1 MIEALTTRCVHRAHT
16 LGPRDATP
24 LTHTSPRTLGPP
36 RLQAC
41 VRSPGRLPQT
51 DWTGPGP
58 DPRKIASIT
67 SINSPTCDRMDFDSE
82 RTLSRPNAHKP
93 AGYLAAAATRGC
105 KRALLALSGPLPLA
119 SARCD
124 ACFSHSHLRPS
135 PRRDGLHSDAAVPNP
150 CALVDRWRAAT
161 LQPARRPCCS
171 ALVIPLRTPFARRS
185 PFVLHGLAVA
195 EHGSLLTAFSLG
207 GPSPR
212 RRSFITCGRWHR
224 GTSPRCVL
232 SALPSWQCA
241 VCTAAAA
248 LPRSRTTVMLG
259 LVSQAVL
266 TFITCAGVTFAP
278 ATHARKTIAPIGGFY
293 LNYSRYPAS
302 RTEDRHGSSTGF
314 QRG

>member
-1 MIEALTTRCVHRAHT
+1 MFAPLVYSLRQTGQVLDPIHENH
-16 LGPRDATP
+16 LGNQHEQSNTVID
-24 LTHTSPRTLGPP
+24 G
-36 RLQAC
+36 
-41 VRSPGRLPQT
+41 
-51 DWTGPGP
+51 
-58 DPRKIASIT
+58 
-67 SINSPTCDRMDFDSE
+67 FDSE

-248 LPRSRTTVMLG
+248 LPRSRITVMLG
-259 LVSQAVL
+259 LVSRAVL

-293 LNYSRYPAS
+293 LNYSRSPAS
-302 RTEDRHGSSTGF
+302 RTEDRHGSSTIT
-314 QRG
+314 QYVEISRNTIHYTLCTMVHACYVLCYTLNYTPCTMVHSV